1 MYSLNDLCRSCF
13 AGAFPLFAHAMFKH
27 LGLGG
32 ASSMLGGF
40 AILFIPAPF
49 VFIKYDAKIRAA
61 SKFTTKVTPATRAV
75 DVEIQ
80 A

>member
-13 AGAFPLFAHAMFKH
+13 AGAFPLFAHAMFAR

-32 ASSMLGGF
+32 ASSMLGGI

-49 VFIKYDAKIRAA
+49 IFIKFDARIRAA
-61 SKFTTKVTPATRAV
+61 SKFATKTQIDDPLADPTLSS
-75 DVEIQ
+75 
-80 A
+80 

>member
-1 MYSLNDLCRSCF
+1 
-13 AGAFPLFAHAMFKH
+13 MFKR

-32 ASSMLGGF
+32 ANSMLGGF

-61 SKFTTKVTPATRAV
+61 SKFTTKITPKAREEELRAS
-75 DVEIQ
+75 

>member
-1 MYSLNDLCRSCF
+1 
-13 AGAFPLFAHAMFKH
+13 
-27 LGLGG
+27 
-32 ASSMLGGF
+32 MLGGF